1 MKTPHLAVLIVLLF
15 SPLPALAEGATCDYF
30 WTTDCFEIR
39 DPRTRDITHHVLLSE
54 QRYRFQA
61 SSAAQCPA
69 ELEASLTIDQRGKVL
84 KAFNRQ
90 LKKLS
95 GCKLL
100 ETLSPRVFSDEGAA
114 VDEWQR
120 LAGERNFKQ
129 LHLIRRL
136 PR

>member
-1 MKTPHLAVLIVLLF
+1 MKTAPVALLAILLC
-15 SPLPALAEGATCDYF
+15 PLPVLAEDATCHYF

-61 SSAAQCPA
+61 SSPAQCPA
-69 ELEASLTIDQRGKVL
+69 ELDASLTIDQRGKVL
-84 KAFNRQ
+84 KAFNKQ
-90 LKKLS
+90 LKKLP
-95 GCKLL
+95 GCKQL
-100 ETLSPRVFSDEGAA
+100 ETLSPRAFSDEGDA
-114 VDEWQR
+114 VSEWQR

>member
-1 MKTPHLAVLIVLLF
+1 MKTAPVALLAILLC
-15 SPLPALAEGATCDYF
+15 PLPALAEDVTCHYF

-61 SSAAQCPA
+61 SSAAQCPT
-69 ELEASLTIDQRGKVL
+69 ELEASLTIDQRGKAL
-84 KAFNRQ
+84 KAFNKQ
-90 LKKLS
+90 LKKLP

-100 ETLSPRVFSDEGAA
+100 ETLSPRVFSDEGEA
-114 VDEWQR
+114 VSEWQR

>member
-1 MKTPHLAVLIVLLF
+1 MRTLRLGLIVTLLC
-15 SPLPALAEGATCDYF
+15 PLSALAEGVVCHYF

-54 QRYRFQA
+54 QRYTFQA
-61 SSAAQCPA
+61 SSPAQCPT
-69 ELEASLTIDQRGKVL
+69 ELEASLTIDQRGKAL
-84 KAFNRQ
+84 KAFNKQ
-90 LKKLS
+90 LKKLP

-100 ETLSPRVFSDEGAA
+100 ETLSPRVFSDEGES
-114 VDEWQR
+114 VSEWQR

>member
-1 MKTPHLAVLIVLLF
+1 MSMRYLSLAIILLC
-15 SPLPALAEGATCDYF
+15 PLSALAEGVVCHYF

-54 QRYRFQA
+54 QRFTFQA
-61 SSAAQCPA
+61 SSAAQCPT
-69 ELEASLTIDQRGKVL
+69 ELETSLTIDQRGKAL
-84 KAFNRQ
+84 KAFNKQ
-90 LKKLS
+90 LKKLPD
-95 GCKLL
+95 CKLL
-100 ETLSPRVFSDEGAA
+100 ETLSPRVFSDEGEA
-114 VDEWQR
+114 VSEWQR

>member
-1 MKTPHLAVLIVLLF
+1 MSIRLCLAIILLC
-15 SPLPALAEGATCDYF
+15 PLPALAECVVFHYF

-61 SSAAQCPA
+61 SSPAQCPA
-69 ELEASLTIDQRGKVL
+69 ELEASLTIDERGKVL
-84 KAFNRQ
+84 KAFNKRM
-90 LKKLS
+90 KKLPD
-95 GCKLL
+95 CKLL
-100 ETLSPRVFSDEGAA
+100 ETLSPQVFSDEGEA
-114 VDEWQR
+114 VSEWQR

>member
-1 MKTPHLAVLIVLLF
+1 MTTLRLCLAVILLC
-15 SPLPALAEGATCDYF
+15 PLTALAEGVVCHYF

-54 QRYRFQA
+54 QRHQFQA

-69 ELEASLTIDQRGKVL
+69 ELEASLTIDERGKAL
-84 KAFNRQ
+84 NAFNKR
-90 LKKLS
+90 LKKLP

-100 ETLSPRVFSDEGAA
+100 ETLSPRVFSDEGEA
-114 VDEWQR
+114 VSEWQR